1 MSWIDLRATT
11 LGLLLLSL
19 VSGSV
24 SADAAT
30 DPIGAFRNTFYYM
43 VFEKEYPREEKTES
57 ILTMDGKLI
66 AKVTKKFYK
75 DLLME
80 GSGKLR
86 DGRVVN
92 WAGLVEQKSRFHI
105 TKLVWGRGTGACA
118 LKPFRTIAADP
129 AQIPAGAVVS
139 IKETIGMLL
148 PDGTKHNGIWRAED
162 TGSAILHDRVDL
174 YIGKKSYK
182 DYLVKGGIT
191 HMEALTV
198 TLLEN
203 PLPDSCVYKDPH

>member
-1 MSWIDLRATT
+1 MAAFT
-11 LGLLLLSL
+11 LGSLLLALSA
-19 VSGSV
+19 
-24 SADAAT
+24 SANVT
-30 DPIGAFRNTFYYM
+30 DPLGAFRNTYYYM
-43 VFEKEYPREEKTES
+43 VFEKDYPQAERTES
-57 ILTMDGKLI
+57 ILTMDGTLI
-66 AKVTKKFYK
+66 SKVTKQYYK

-80 GSGKLR
+80 GSGKLL

-92 WAGLVEQKSRFHI
+92 WAGLVEEKSRFHI
-105 TKLVWGRGTGACA
+105 TKLGWGRGTGSCA

-129 AQIPAGAVVS
+129 TQIPAGAVVK
-139 IKETIGMLL
+139 IKETIGMIL
-148 PDGTKHNGIWRAED
+148 PDGSKHDGVWRAED

-174 YIGKKSYK
+174 YIGKKSYSS
-182 DYLVKGGIT
+182 YLVDAGIG